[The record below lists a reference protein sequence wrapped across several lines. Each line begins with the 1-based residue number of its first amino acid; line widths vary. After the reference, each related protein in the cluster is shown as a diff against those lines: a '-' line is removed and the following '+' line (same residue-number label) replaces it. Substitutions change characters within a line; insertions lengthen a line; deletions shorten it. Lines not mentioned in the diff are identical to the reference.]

1 MVGSA
6 SEASAPAVAGVVVAA
21 AAGALVLAGILHL
34 LLGRLRRR
42 SQVVAELARRAAR
55 PARVTLVLAAVLIA
69 LVATDPAGEWVRPL
83 EHGLL
88 ILLIAALAWLAGSVT
103 YVVEDAALRRY
114 SLDVPDNRQARKVR
128 TQVTVLRRIAVSV
141 IAVVAIG
148 AALMTFPAARTVGAS
163 VLASAGIAGVVA
175 GLAAQSTL
183 SNLFAGLQLAFSDW
197 LRLDDVVVVEGE
209 WGRIED
215 ITLSYV
221 VVHLW
226 DDRRLVLP
234 TSYFTAQPFQS
245 WTRTQAALLGTIEM
259 DVDWSVPV
267 EAMREELHR
276 ILEGTPL
283 WDGRVSVLQ
292 VTDAVGGFVR
302 VRALVSAAD
311 APTDWDLRCHVRE
324 RLVAWVQQVEPASLP
339 RTRIDMS
346 TQRRSDRTVQ
356 PVRKDGH
363 RDPGAN
369 VFGGSPDAAE
379 RGATFSPRDDRPRQ
393 PDPADPPE
401 PSAPSGR

>member
-6 SEASAPAVAGVVVAA
+6 SEASAPAVVGVVVAA

-34 LLGRLRRR
+34 LLGGLRRR
-42 SQVVAELARRAAR
+42 SQAVADLSRRAGRSA
-55 PARVTLVLAAVLIA
+55 AVTLVLAAVLIA
-69 LVATDPAGEWVRPL
+69 LHAVDPSGDWAQPL
-83 EHGLL
+83 EHTLL

-103 YVVEDAALRRY
+103 YVAEDAALRRY
-114 SLDVPDNRQARKVR
+114 PLDVPDNRRARKVR
-128 TQVTVLRRIAVSV
+128 TQVTVIRRIAISV
-141 IAVVAIG
+141 LAFVAVG

-276 ILEGTPL
+276 ILETTPL

-311 APTDWDLRCHVRE
+311 APTDWDLRCLVRE
-324 RLVAWVQQVEPASLP
+324 RLVAWLQQVEPGSLP
-339 RTRIDMS
+339 RARIDLS
-346 TQRRSDRTVQ
+346 TQRRPDRAIQ

-369 VFGGSPDAAE
+369 VFGGSPEAAE
-379 RGATFSPRDDRPRQ
+379 RGATFSARDDRPR
-393 PDPADPPE
+393 PADPAE
-401 PSAPSGR
+401 P